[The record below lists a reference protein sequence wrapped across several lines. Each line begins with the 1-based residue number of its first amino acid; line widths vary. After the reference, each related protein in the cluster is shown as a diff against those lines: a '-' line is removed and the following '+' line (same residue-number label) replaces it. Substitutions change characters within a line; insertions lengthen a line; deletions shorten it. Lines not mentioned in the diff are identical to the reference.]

1 MANMKRYTIPVSF
14 EFSGEFSIEASSL
27 AAARRSAQHHCG
39 LTIGTVHSTLPADQ
53 VDWSFSCHPT
63 KKIGKGCLCDEP
75 ITDQE

>member
-1 MANMKRYTIPVSF
+1 MTNMRRYKVPVVF
-14 EFSGEFSIEASSL
+14 EFTGTFSIEAPSL

-63 KKIGKGCLCDEP
+63 KKVGKGCRFEEA
-75 ITDQE
+75 IIDQE